1 MSAKKKSK
9 TEAEEIPAGV
19 VDQVAEIYG
28 EIEKAEEEIQV
39 EVHKLMHKLEQKKI
53 PLLKKR
59 NAVLAKIPNFWLN
72 SFKAYAIELVT
83 EEDLKAISHLTDFM
97 VEPGPT
103 DDESK
108 FIFTFGKNPY
118 FNNKQIIKTVKVED
132 DTPTEY
138 VNTPIEWKAG
148 QNFLE
153 KAAKPSGDAKKDKK
167 RQAEDEDSEGK
178 GLFRFL
184 VAETPEDPELYELIN
199 ALNHIFD
206 LGPRMMLGLEEEDE
220 DGDDD
225 DGEIDLGEDS
235 GDE

>member
-9 TEAEEIPAGV
+9 TEVEEIPAGV
-19 VDQVAEIYG
+19 VDQVAEIYS
-28 EIEKAEEEIQV
+28 EIEKTEEEIQ
-39 EVHKLMHKLEQKKI
+39 EEIHKLMHKLEQKKL

-59 NAVLAKIPNFWLN
+59 NAVLSKVPNFWLN
-72 SFKAYAIELVT
+72 SFKTFAPDLVT

-97 VEPGPT
+97 IEPGPT
-103 DDESK
+103 HDDTK
-108 FIFTFGKNPY
+108 FIFTFGKNPF

-132 DTPTEY
+132 ESPSEY

-153 KAAKPSGDAKKDKK
+153 KAAKPISNAKMDKK
-167 RQAEDEDSEGK
+167 RQAEDEDLEVK

-184 VAETPEDPELYELIN
+184 VAETTEDQDLYELIN
-199 ALNHIFD
+199 ALTHIFD
-206 LGPRMMLGLEEEDE
+206 LGVKIMLGLEDE
-220 DGDDD
+220 DDEGDDD
-225 DGEIDLGEDS
+225 DGEIDLGEES